1 MGKSVSIINT
11 GKETAKVVTKT
22 LEKKGMLNDSGK
34 GGCEYFVTDSPD
46 TFKEIGGRFL
56 GEDINSIKFLKSLD
70 YKDFLLSS

>member
-1 MGKSVSIINT
+1 MK
-11 GKETAKVVTKT
+11 
-22 LEKKGMLNDSGK
+22 GK

-56 GEDINSIKFLKSLD
+56 GEEITQIKFLKSLD